1 MQHGACID
9 DGDWVIN
16 AQNTCIDD
24 GNWVMSAGKTCNAG
38 RLAAHHRSYFL
49 KQSSC
54 RRHASRYPLQR
65 RNLLL
70 HSGIPTIDGGGKSV
84 ACDTADSEE
93 RTGSEWPIR
102 IWEKAL

>member
-1 MQHGACID
+1 MQERVATMQHGACID

-70 HSGIPTIDGGGKSV
+70 HSGIPTIDGGGKKG
-84 ACDTADSEE
+84 T
-93 RTGSEWPIR
+93 WPITA
-102 IWEKAL
+102 I